1 MNIKL
6 IKLKN
11 PNCKVFGYNNDN
23 PFSVGHPLWLWRY
36 FIKCLP
42 IYYLV
47 FAYRNKNLKDFKKR
61 EIVKK
66 FELILLQKKISN
78 ILNRQFLEKFQSNT
92 RDIQVKNRCV
102 LTARSKGICSDFR
115 LSRIKTR
122 ELGSN
127 GLINGFKKVSW

>member
-1 MNIKL
+1 MLLSKWDFSLVGKTLALQAKYQEFKSPKFHIKFNYSM
-6 IKLKN
+6 KH
-11 PNCKVFGYNNDN
+11 G
-23 PFSVGHPLWLWRY
+23 
-36 FIKCLP
+36 
-42 IYYLV
+42 
-47 FAYRNKNLKDFKKR
+47 NLKDFKKR